1 MTTDTIIL
9 IIVAVFAACCFW
21 KWLNWKSEAKF
32 YTMMW
37 KSEQDNNV
45 NLFNLN
51 KKLAEKARHDGPKVL
66 AEDPVPYGKELQAR
80 PEPAPGCALQVHD
93 PEDLAGSIMQ
103 VHIPKD
109 LADPRNSDEL
119 KTQAAKTWEPQHR
132 YRSKMHARGF
142 VRACGDDGHSH
153 WYPLDKTAWVKTSK
167 KWSRVPIASKTFRN
181 ALAYFPGTDP
191 KPTKARLVQLA
202 SELGTKMELM
212 NDAKRNEARRRS
224 A

>member
-1 MTTDTIIL
+1 MPTLDTTIL
-9 IIVAVFAACCFW
+9 IIVAIFAVFCFW
-21 KWLNWKSEAKF
+21 RWLIWKGEAKF
-32 YTMMW
+32 YTMLW

-51 KKLAEKARHDGPKVL
+51 TKLAEKVRHDGPKVL
-66 AEDPVPYGKELQAR
+66 AEDPAPNKELQIH
-80 PEPAPGCALQVHD
+80 V
-93 PEDLAGSIMQ
+93 
-103 VHIPKD
+103 PKD
-109 LADPRNSDEL
+109 LADPRNAGEL
-119 KTQAAKTWEPQHR
+119 KIQAAKTWVSQEK
-132 YRSKMHARGF
+132 YRRKMHARGF

-153 WYPLDKTAWVKTSK
+153 WYPLDKTAWIKTSK
-167 KWSRVPIASKTFRN
+167 KWSRVPIASKAFRN

-191 KPTKARLVQLA
+191 KPTKSRLVQLA

>member
-1 MTTDTIIL
+1 MTTTTDTIIL
-9 IIVAVFAACCFW
+9 IIVAVFAAFCFW
-21 KWLNWKSEAKF
+21 KWLNYKSEAKF

-51 KKLAEKARHDGPKVL
+51 RKLAEKTRHDGPKVL
-66 AEDPVPYGKELQAR
+66 AEDPAPYKAMQASI
-80 PEPAPGCALQVHD
+80 EPAPGSAL
-93 PEDLAGSIMQ
+93 Q

-109 LADPRNSDEL
+109 LADPHNSDEL
-119 KTQAAKTWEPQHR
+119 KTQAAKTYEPQHR

-153 WYPLDKTAWVKTSK
+153 WYPLDKTAWIKTSK
-167 KWSRVPIASKTFRN
+167 KWSRVPIASKAFRN

-191 KPTKARLVQLA
+191 KPTQARLVKLA

>member
-1 MTTDTIIL
+1 MQIPTLDTTIL
-9 IIVAVFAACCFW
+9 IIVAVFAAFCFW

-32 YTMMW
+32 YTMMY

-51 KKLAEKARHDGPKVL
+51 RKLAEKSRHDGPKAL
-66 AEDPVPYGKELQAR
+66 AEDPAPYGKALQANI
-80 PEPAPGCALQVHD
+80 EPAPGCALQVH
-93 PEDLAGSIMQ
+93 
-103 VHIPKD
+103 VPKD
-109 LADPRNSDEL
+109 LADPRNADEL
-119 KTQAAKTWEPQHR
+119 KTQAGKPWAAQIK

-142 VRACGDDGHSH
+142 VRAIGDDGHSH
-153 WYPLDKTAWVKTSK
+153 WYPMDKTAWIKTSK
-167 KWSRVPIASKTFRN
+167 KWSRVPIASKAFRN

-191 KPTKARLVQLA
+191 KPTKDRLVQLA

>member
-9 IIVAVFAACCFW
+9 ITVAVLATFCFW

-32 YTMMW
+32 YTMLW

-51 KKLAEKARHDGPKVL
+51 TKLAEKARHDGPKVL
-66 AEDPVPYGKELQAR
+66 AEDPAPNKALQASI
-80 PEPAPGCALQVHD
+80 EPAPGSA
-93 PEDLAGSIMQ
+93 MQ

-109 LADPRNSDEL
+109 LTDHRNAEEV
-119 KTQAAKTWEPQHR
+119 KAQAAKGWVAQEK
-132 YRSKMHARGF
+132 YRCKMREKGF

-153 WYPLDKTAWVKTSK
+153 WYPLDKTAWIKTSN
-167 KWSRVPIASKTFRN
+167 KWGRVPIASKAFRS

-191 KPTKARLVQLA
+191 KPTQARLVKLA

>member
-1 MTTDTIIL
+1 MHMPTTDTIIL
-9 IIVAVFAACCFW
+9 IIVAVFSAFCFL
-21 KWLNWKSEAKF
+21 KWLNWKAEAKF

-51 KKLAEKARHDGPKVL
+51 RKLAEKARHDGPKIL

-80 PEPAPGCALQVHD
+80 PEPAPGCALQVH
-93 PEDLAGSIMQ
+93 
-103 VHIPKD
+103 VPKD
-109 LADPRNSDEL
+109 LADPRNADEL
-119 KTQAAKTWEPQHR
+119 KIQAAKPWAAQIK
-132 YRSKMHARGF
+132 YRSKMRDKGF
-142 VRACGDDGHSH
+142 VRAISDDGHSH
-153 WYPLDKTAWVKTSK
+153 WYPLEKTAWIKTSN
-167 KWSRVPIASKTFRN
+167 KWSRVPIASKAFRG

-191 KPTKARLVQLA
+191 KPTKDRLVQLA

>member
-1 MTTDTIIL
+1 MPTLDTTIL
-9 IIVAVFAACCFW
+9 IIVAVFAAFCFW
-21 KWLNWKSEAKF
+21 KWLNWKAEAKF
-32 YTMMW
+32 YTMMY

-51 KKLAEKARHDGPKVL
+51 RKLAEKGRHDGPKVL
-66 AEDPVPYGKELQAR
+66 AEDPVSYGKELQER
-80 PEPAPGCALQVHD
+80 TEPAPGCALQVH
-93 PEDLAGSIMQ
+93 
-103 VHIPKD
+103 VPKD
-109 LADPRNSDEL
+109 LADPRNAGEL
-119 KTQAAKTWEPQHR
+119 KIQAAKTWVSQEK
-132 YRSKMHARGF
+132 YRRKMHARGF

-153 WYPLDKTAWVKTSK
+153 WYPLDKTAWIKTSK
-167 KWSRVPIASKTFRN
+167 KWSRVPIASKAFRN

-191 KPTKARLVQLA
+191 KPTKSRLVQLA

>member
-1 MTTDTIIL
+1 MNIPTTDTAIL
-9 IIVAVFAACCFW
+9 IIVAVLAVLCFW

-32 YTMMW
+32 YTTMW

-51 KKLAEKARHDGPKVL
+51 LKLAEKARHDGPKVL
-66 AEDPVPYGKELQAR
+66 AEDPAPYKEPA
-80 PEPAPGCALQVHD
+80 PGSYKEPAPGCAL
-93 PEDLAGSIMQ
+93 Q

-109 LADPRNSDEL
+109 LADPRNADEL
-119 KTQAAKTWEPQHR
+119 KTQAAKTWEAQHK

-142 VRACGDDGHSH
+142 VRAIGDDGHSH
-153 WYPLDKTAWVKTSK
+153 WYPMDKTAWIKTSK
-167 KWSRVPIASKTFRN
+167 KWSRVPIASKAFRN

-191 KPTKARLVQLA
+191 KPTQARLVKLA

>member
-1 MTTDTIIL
+1 MTANTIIL
-9 IIVAVFAACCFW
+9 IAVAVFAVICYW
-21 KWLNWKSEAKF
+21 KWVNWRGDAEF
-32 YTMMW
+32 YKMMW

-45 NLFNLN
+45 NMFNLN
-51 KKLAEKARHDGPKVL
+51 MKLAEKTRHDGPKVL
-66 AEDPVPYGKELQAR
+66 AEDPVSYGKER
-80 PEPAPGCALQVHD
+80 IEPAPGCALEVH
-93 PEDLAGSIMQ
+93 
-103 VHIPKD
+103 VPKD
-109 LADPRNSDEL
+109 LADPSNADEL
-119 KTQAAKTWEPQHR
+119 KIQAAKTWAAQEK
-132 YRSKMHARGF
+132 YRCKMRVKGF
-142 VRACGDDGHSH
+142 VRACDDDGHSH
-153 WYPLDKTAWVKTSK
+153 WYPVNKTAWVKTSK

>member
-1 MTTDTIIL
+1 MNIPTTDTAIL
-9 IIVAVFAACCFW
+9 IIVAVLAVLCFW

-32 YTMMW
+32 YTTMW

-51 KKLAEKARHDGPKVL
+51 LKLAEKARHDGPKVL
-66 AEDPVPYGKELQAR
+66 AEDPVPYGNETQER
-80 PEPAPGCALQVHD
+80 IEPAPGCAL
-93 PEDLAGSIMQ
+93 Q

-119 KTQAAKTWEPQHR
+119 KTQAAKAWEPQHR
-132 YRSKMHARGF
+132 YRCKRHARGF

-153 WYPLDKTAWVKTSK
+153 WYPLDKTAWIKTSN
-167 KWSRVPIASKTFRN
+167 KWSRVPIASKAFRN

-191 KPTKARLVQLA
+191 KPTQARLVKLA

>member
-1 MTTDTIIL
+1 MHIPTTDTIIL
-9 IIVAVFAACCFW
+9 IIVAVFAVFCFW

-32 YTMMW
+32 YTMML

-51 KKLAEKARHDGPKVL
+51 RKLAEKARHDGPKIL
-66 AEDPVPYGKELQAR
+66 AEDPVPVK
-80 PEPAPGCALQVHD
+80 EPAPGSAL
-93 PEDLAGSIMQ
+93 Q

-109 LADPRNSDEL
+109 LADPRNADEL
-119 KTQAAKTWEPQHR
+119 KSQAAKPWAAQIK
-132 YRSKMHARGF
+132 YRNKMHDRGF
-142 VRACGDDGHSH
+142 VRAIGDDGHSH
-153 WYPLDKTAWVKTSK
+153 WYPMDKTAWIKTSK
-167 KWSRVPIASKTFRN
+167 KWSRVPIASKAFRN

-191 KPTKARLVQLA
+191 KPTKDRLVKLA

>member
-1 MTTDTIIL
+1 MQTTDAIIL
-9 IIVAVFAACCFW
+9 IIVAVFAAFCFW
-21 KWLNWKSEAKF
+21 KWLNWKSEAKL
-32 YTMMW
+32 YTMMY

-66 AEDPVPYGKELQAR
+66 AEDPVSYGKER
-80 PEPAPGCALQVHD
+80 IEPAPGCALEVH
-93 PEDLAGSIMQ
+93 
-103 VHIPKD
+103 VPKD
-109 LADPRNSDEL
+109 LADPRNADEL
-119 KTQAAKTWEPQHR
+119 KTQAANCWAPQHKYR
-132 YRSKMHARGF
+132 CKMRSKGF

-153 WYPLDKTAWVKTSK
+153 WYPLDKTAWIKTSK
-167 KWSRVPIASKTFRN
+167 KWSRVPIASKAFRS

-191 KPTKARLVQLA
+191 KPTQARLVKLA

>member
-9 IIVAVFAACCFW
+9 SIVAVFAAFCFW
-21 KWLNWKSEAKF
+21 KWLNYKSDSKF
-32 YTMMW
+32 YKMMW
-37 KSEQDNNV
+37 ESEQDNNV

-51 KKLAEKARHDGPKVL
+51 KELAEKTRHDGPKVL
-66 AEDPVPYGKELQAR
+66 AEDPAPIK
-80 PEPAPGCALQVHD
+80 EPAPGSAL
-93 PEDLAGSIMQ
+93 Q

-119 KTQAAKTWEPQHR
+119 KTQAAKAWEPQHR
-132 YRSKMHARGF
+132 YRCKMRDKGF

-153 WYPLDKTAWVKTSK
+153 WYPLDKTAWIKTST
-167 KWSRVPIASKTFRN
+167 KWSRVPIASKAFRN

-191 KPTKARLVQLA
+191 KPTQARLVQLA

>member
-1 MTTDTIIL
+1 MHMPTTDTIIL
-9 IIVAVFAACCFW
+9 IIVAVFAAFCFW

-32 YTMMW
+32 YTMML

-51 KKLAEKARHDGPKVL
+51 RKLVEKTRHDGPKIL
-66 AEDPVPYGKELQAR
+66 AEDPAPNKALQANI
-80 PEPAPGCALQVHD
+80 EPAPGSA
-93 PEDLAGSIMQ
+93 MQ
-103 VHIPKD
+103 VHVPKD
-109 LADPRNSDEL
+109 LADPRNADEL
-119 KTQAAKTWEPQHR
+119 KTQAAKTWEAQHK
-132 YRSKMHARGF
+132 YRRKMHARGF
-142 VRACGDDGHSH
+142 VRAIGDDGHSH
-153 WYPLDKTAWVKTSK
+153 WYPMDKTAWIKTSN
-167 KWSRVPIASKTFRN
+167 KWSRVPIASKTFRG

-191 KPTKARLVQLA
+191 KPTKDRLVKLA

>member
-1 MTTDTIIL
+1 MTADTIIL
-9 IIVAVFAACCFW
+9 IIVAVFAAFCFW
-21 KWLNWKSEAKF
+21 RWLIWKGEAKF
-32 YTMMW
+32 YTMLW

-51 KKLAEKARHDGPKVL
+51 TKLAEKVRHDGPKVL
-66 AEDPVPYGKELQAR
+66 AEDPAPNKELQIH
-80 PEPAPGCALQVHD
+80 V
-93 PEDLAGSIMQ
+93 
-103 VHIPKD
+103 PKD
-109 LADPRNSDEL
+109 LADPRNADEL
-119 KTQAAKTWEPQHR
+119 KTQAAKAWEPQHR
-132 YRSKMHARGF
+132 YRLKMHARGF

-153 WYPLDKTAWVKTSK
+153 WYPLDKTAWIKTSK
-167 KWSRVPIASKTFRN
+167 KWSRVPIASKAFRN

-191 KPTKARLVQLA
+191 KPTKDRLVQLA